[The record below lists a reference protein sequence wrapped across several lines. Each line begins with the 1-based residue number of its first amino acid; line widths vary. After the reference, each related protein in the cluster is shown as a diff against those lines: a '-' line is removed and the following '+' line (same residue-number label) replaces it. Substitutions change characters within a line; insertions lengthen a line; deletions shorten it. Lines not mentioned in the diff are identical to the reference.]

1 MTDNIVDT
9 TAIQEQSLINFAAQ
23 LGYEPVFSAFL
34 QEGGTWHEERLVRFK
49 QPRFACVGEEYL
61 SVKTM
66 LRAHNTSA
74 ENVFDYLKTL
84 SDEERFSE
92 FLSRPYGEGRSM
104 MEILAAG
111 GCKIVKKMKGQYSR
125 KGRFQI
131 QSHIVKFMTPQDKA
145 QYGKEL

>member
-9 TAIQEQSLINFAAQ
+9 SAIQEQSLINFAAQ
-23 LGYEPVFSAFL
+23 LGYEPVYSMFYNSAL
-34 QEGGTWHEERLVRFK
+34 DAHEERLVRFK

-66 LRAHNTSA
+66 LRAHNKSA

-84 SDEERFSE
+84 SDEEFFSD
-92 FLSRPYGEGRSM
+92 FLSRPLGAGRSM
-104 MEILAAG
+104 VEILAAG
-111 GCKIVKKMKGQYSR
+111 GCKIVKNVKGQYSR
-125 KGRFQI
+125 KGGFQI
-131 QSHIVKFMTPQDKA
+131 QSRMVKFMTPQDKA